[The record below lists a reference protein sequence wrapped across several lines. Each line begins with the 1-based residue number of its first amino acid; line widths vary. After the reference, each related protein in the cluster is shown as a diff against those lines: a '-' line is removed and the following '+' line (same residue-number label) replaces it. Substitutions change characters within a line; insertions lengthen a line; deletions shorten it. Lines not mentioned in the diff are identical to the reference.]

1 MTPAAGPRGG
11 ASRRIQAAGRHPRP
25 MWWRVQGS
33 HWYTKSLIYLGLL
46 MYQVS
51 SYRQSYRQP
60 TVLALECSD
69 NPVLRYGVDCQ
80 IMLNSGTIARVR
92 RSCSGAPQPSSSSLT
107 TSPSITSGLF
117 ICRLISSRCILPKS
131 TCSTLTCCL
140 LPHLSLSSF
149 SISHCSE
156 LFNVLATW

>member
-1 MTPAAGPRGG
+1 MCQGVTIIMTPAAGPKGG
-11 ASRRIQAAGRHPRP
+11 GIEAHPSSRSAPWRPNP

-33 HWYTKSLIYLGLL
+33 HWHTKSLIYLGLL

-60 TVLALECSD
+60 TVLALYCSD

-80 IMLNSGTIARVR
+80 IMLNSGRIARVR
-92 RSCSGAPQPSSSSLT
+92 RTCSGAAQPSSSPLT

-117 ICRLISSRCILPKS
+117 NLFISSRCSLPRS

-140 LPHLSLSSF
+140 LPHLSLSSR
-149 SISHCSE
+149 SINH
-156 LFNVLATW
+156 

>member
-1 MTPAAGPRGG
+1 MSGGDNYHDPRRWAEGGP
-11 ASRRIQAAGRHPRP
+11 SRLIQAAGRHPRP

-33 HWYTKSLIYLGLL
+33 HWHTKSLIYLGLL

-92 RSCSGAPQPSSSSLT
+92 GLVRRCDSRVVLVPHNLT
-107 TSPSITSGLF
+107 LNNL
-117 ICRLISSRCILPKS
+117 RR
-131 TCSTLTCCL
+131 
-140 LPHLSLSSF
+140 
-149 SISHCSE
+149 
-156 LFNVLATW
+156 